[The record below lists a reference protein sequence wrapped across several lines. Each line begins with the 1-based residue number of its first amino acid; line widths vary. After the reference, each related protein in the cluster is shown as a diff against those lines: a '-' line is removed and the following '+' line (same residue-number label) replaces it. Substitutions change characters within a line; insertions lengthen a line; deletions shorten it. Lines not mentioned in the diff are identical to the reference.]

1 MFAPAP
7 TVEEDRG
14 MSALDQAAAPS
25 TNGHTHDS
33 IAVDDPRTGEVI
45 GHVPDLDAKGV
56 AAAVR
61 RPGGAQPAWA
71 ALTFHQRGAA
81 LREASRQLARQ
92 RQEIAGTLMAET
104 GKT

>member
-1 MFAPAP
+1 
-7 TVEEDRG
+7 

-33 IAVDDPRTGEVI
+33 IAVDDPRTGAI
-45 GHVPDLDAKGV
+45 GGLVAELDAEGV
-56 AAAVR
+56 AEAVR
-61 RPGGAQPAWA
+61 RAREAQPAWA

-92 RQEIAGTLMAET
+92 REEIAGTLMSET
-104 GKT
+104 GKTR